1 LASDRARLLMKFL
14 ILTQY
19 FPPEIGGAQTRLR
32 STAAELKRLGHQVEV
47 VTALPNYPRGRIFPG
62 YRGCFY
68 RCDENEGIR
77 VHRVWIYA
85 AMGGGLARVL
95 NYSSFMITSFFGLMR
110 ARKPDFIFVESPPP
124 LLSIPAY
131 IAGLFWRVPYI
142 FNVADLWPD
151 IILQG
156 GFLEPGLLTRSLF
169 KLEQWSYRK
178 AEYVNVV
185 TEGLRD
191 ALLREKGVPAEK
203 VLFLPNGVDTTHYQ
217 LRVPDL
223 SLKRRLGLDGKKI
236 ILWAGTLG
244 TAHGLN
250 YVLDAANLLS
260 NESQIHFLFVGD
272 GSAKAAL
279 EQQRKN
285 MNLHSVTFLDPVS
298 IEELPP
304 YFSIAECGLASLLPI
319 PLYDG
324 ARPSKIFPILASS
337 KPLIFVGQGETARL
351 VDESKAGVVV
361 PPEDPKALASAIR
374 LLIEN
379 PKLAL
384 EFGQNGRAFVE
395 EHLQWSTLIRDWVAR
410 LRPVPTREAVRAE
423 ASEV

>member
-1 LASDRARLLMKFL
+1 MKFL

-32 STAAELKRLGHQVEV
+32 STAAELKRLGHHVEV

-68 RCDENEGIR
+68 RREENSGIAI
-77 VHRVWIYA
+77 HRVWVYA
-85 AMGGGLARVL
+85 AMGGGLARML
-95 NYSSFMITSFFGLMR
+95 NYLSFMIASLFGLMR
-110 ARKPDFIFVESPPP
+110 AQKPDFIFVESPPI
-124 LLSIPAY
+124 LLSIPAC
-131 IAGLFWRVPYI
+131 IAGLLWRVPYI

-151 IILQG
+151 IIVEG
-156 GFLEPGLLTRSLF
+156 GFLEPGLLTRSLY
-169 KLEQWSYRK
+169 KLEQWSYRH

-191 ALLREKGVPAEK
+191 RLLQEKGVPAAK
-203 VLFLPNGVDTTHYQ
+203 VLFLPNGVDTIHYQ
-217 LRVPDL
+217 FRAPDL
-223 SLKRRLGLDGKKI
+223 GLKRKLGLDGKKI

-250 YVLDAANLLS
+250 YVLDAAKWLAS
-260 NESQIHFLFVGD
+260 ESEIHFLFVGD
-272 GSAKAAL
+272 GSAKAEL
-279 EQQRKN
+279 QQQRKN
-285 MNLHSVTFLDPVS
+285 MNLRNVTFLDPVP
-298 IEELPP
+298 IEQLPP

-324 ARPSKIFPILASS
+324 ARPSKIFPILASA
-337 KPLIFVGQGETARL
+337 KPLIFVGKGETARL
-351 VDESKAGVVV
+351 VEESKAGIVV
-361 PPEDPKALASAIR
+361 PPEDPEALASAIL

-384 EFGQNGRAFVE
+384 EFGQNGRTFVE
-395 EHLQWSTLIRDWVAR
+395 DHLQWSTLIRDWVAQ
-410 LRPVPTREAVRAE
+410 LRPVPAREEVRAE
-423 ASEV
+423 A

>member
-1 LASDRARLLMKFL
+1 MKFL

-32 STAAELKRLGHQVEV
+32 STAAELKRLGHHVEV

-68 RCDENEGIR
+68 RREENSGIAI
-77 VHRVWIYA
+77 HRVWVYA
-85 AMGGGLARVL
+85 AMGGGLARML
-95 NYSSFMITSFFGLMR
+95 NYLSFMIASLFGLMR
-110 ARKPDFIFVESPPP
+110 AQKPDFIFVESPPI
-124 LLSIPAY
+124 LLSIPAC
-131 IAGLFWRVPYI
+131 IAGLLWRVPYI

-151 IILQG
+151 IIVEG
-156 GFLEPGLLTRSLF
+156 GFLEPGLLTRSLY
-169 KLEQWSYRK
+169 KLEQWSYRH

-191 ALLREKGVPAEK
+191 RLLQEKGVPAAK
-203 VLFLPNGVDTTHYQ
+203 VLFLPNGVDTIHYQ
-217 LRVPDL
+217 FRAPDL
-223 SLKRRLGLDGKKI
+223 GLKRKLGLDGKKI

-250 YVLDAANLLS
+250 YVLDAAKWLAS
-260 NESQIHFLFVGD
+260 ESEIHFLFVGD
-272 GSAKAAL
+272 GSAKAEL
-279 EQQRKN
+279 QQQRKN
-285 MNLHSVTFLDPVS
+285 MNLRNVTFLDPVP
-298 IEELPP
+298 IEQLPP

-324 ARPSKIFPILASS
+324 ARPSKIFPILASA
-337 KPLIFVGQGETARL
+337 KPLIFVGKGETARL
-351 VDESKAGVVV
+351 VEESKAGIVV
-361 PPEDPKALASAIR
+361 PPEDPEALASAIL

-384 EFGQNGRAFVE
+384 EFGQNGRTFVE
-395 EHLQWSTLIRDWVAR
+395 DQLQWSTLIRDWVAQ
-410 LRPVPTREAVRAE
+410 LRPVPAREEVRAE
-423 ASEV
+423 A